1 MACSMTGF
9 GQASGEV
16 AGETVVIE
24 VSAVNHRFLD
34 PTFRLPFA
42 WAAIEPE
49 LREAVKRQVGRG
61 KVNVVVRRDRSASAR
76 GKVRCDF
83 AVAQQ
88 YVDAGKELSRMM
100 SSTQSLS
107 LDTLARLEGV
117 FTQEEDTQDPQQI
130 GGPLVEIL
138 ERALAQFNAVRNAE
152 GQALTHDMLERIAQ
166 MVEALDVVEARIPE
180 LGQQYEDRLRARV
193 AELLEDKT
201 LAEDRI
207 SLEVAML
214 AEKADVNEE
223 AVRLK
228 AHFEQAVQL
237 LNSPEPTGR
246 ELGFLSQEI
255 QREVNTL
262 GSKLRDVGVTREVL
276 RMKSELEKLKEQ
288 AQNIE

>member
-16 AGETVVIE
+16 AGETVVVE

-42 WAAIEPE
+42 WASIEPE
-49 LREAVKRQVGRG
+49 LREAVKQRVVRG
-61 KVNVVVRRDRSASAR
+61 KVNVAVRRDRTTSTR

-83 AVAQQ
+83 AVARQ
-88 YVDAGKELSRMM
+88 YVEAGQELARMM
-100 SSTQSLS
+100 SSTQIVS

-117 FTQEEDTQDPQQI
+117 FSQEEDVQDPQQI
-130 GGPLVEIL
+130 GPALVDIL
-138 ERALAQFNAVRNAE
+138 ERALAQFNAVRQAE
-152 GQALTHDMLERIAQ
+152 GQALVQDMLDRIGQ
-166 MVEALDVVEARIPE
+166 MSEALSVVEARIPE
-180 LGQQYEDRLRARV
+180 LAQQYEERLRTRV
-193 AELLEDKT
+193 GELLEDKS

-207 SLEVAML
+207 ALEVALL

-223 AVRLK
+223 AVRLR
-228 AHFEQAVQL
+228 AHFEQAEQL
-237 LNSPEPTGR
+237 LRSPEPTGR